1 MTFQPPPLSAPLTG
15 RLTPLEAQALD
26 LDDPRP
32 HPPEDALV
40 QLGQA
45 LMTELLDVVGDT
57 ALQDFQGVLCEALIG
72 AFHSAS
78 QRIDR
83 DADRGRDEI
92 NRLLRDFDASE
103 VADSDLQAAMA
114 RTRAADV
121 AVLAADLVR
130 DAAAEAYR
138 VATGEVWTPWRG
150 SVRPS
155 RVTAAQVEAREAIRA
170 MKARRHQAVD
180 PGSAVVAFRA
190 APGADSALDGGRIFD
205 ALNWARAT
213 WPDMALATSGA
224 RGGEKLAVSW
234 AKQKGVRLVL
244 AKADFDRDGRAAPFR
259 ANEALLAL
267 EPVCVLTLAASLQ
280 PHPEGEGRP
289 FGPALN
295 LAQKAAERG
304 IRCVPIRAGR

>member
-1 MTFQPPPLSAPLTG
+1 MIFQPPPLTDP
-15 RLTPLEAQALD
+15 LTPLEAQALD

-45 LMTELLDVVGDT
+45 LMTELLDLVVDS
-57 ALQDFQGVLCEALIG
+57 ALEDFQGVLCEALIG

-83 DADRGRDEI
+83 EADRGRDEI

-103 VADSDLQAAMA
+103 VADTDLQAATV

-150 SVRPS
+150 SVRAS
-155 RVTAAQVEAREAIRA
+155 RVTAAQVEAREAIRV

-180 PGSAVVAFRA
+180 PGAAVVAFRA
-190 APGADSALDGGRIFD
+190 APGADSAVDGGRIFD
-205 ALNWARAT
+205 ALNWALET

-224 RGGEKLAVSW
+224 RGGERLAVSW
-234 AKQKGVRLVL
+234 AKQKRVRLVL
-244 AKADFDRDGRAAPFR
+244 AKANFDRDGRSAPFR
-259 ANEALLAL
+259 ANDELLAL

-280 PHPEGEGRP
+280 PHPDGEARP

-304 IRCVPIRAGR
+304 VRCVAIRAAR

>member
-1 MTFQPPPLSAPLTG
+1 MTHPAPPLTG
-15 RLTPLEAQALD
+15 PLSVLEAQAVA

-40 QLGQA
+40 QLGQV
-45 LMTELLDVVGDT
+45 LMTELLDLVGDT
-57 ALQDFQGVLCEALIG
+57 ALEDFQGVLCEALIG

-83 DADRGRDEI
+83 EADRGRDEI
-92 NRLLRDFDASE
+92 NRLVRDFDASE
-103 VADSDLQAAMA
+103 VADTDLQDATR

-155 RVTAAQVEAREAIRA
+155 RVTAAQVEAREALRA
-170 MKARRHQAVD
+170 MQARRHQAVD
-180 PGSAVVAFRA
+180 PGRAVVAFRA
-190 APGADSALDGGRIFD
+190 APAADTAVDGGRIFD
-205 ALNWARAT
+205 ALNWALET

-224 RGGEKLAVSW
+224 RGGEKLAIGW
-234 AKQKGVRLVL
+234 AKQKGVKLVL
-244 AKADFDRDGRAAPFR
+244 AKADFDRDGRAAPFK
-259 ANEALLAL
+259 ANEAMLAL

-280 PHPEGEGRP
+280 PHRQGEAKA

-295 LAQKAAERG
+295 LAQRASERG
-304 IRCVPIRAGR
+304 VRCVAIRLAQ